1 MDEILKL
8 LKENNEMLKEILV
21 FLRYFQENDDMRQ
34 FSINVAA
41 DLFVE
46 MLENN
51 PELKDKIM
59 PCRMKNLTVRI
70 ILILNEYGKEI

>member
-8 LKENNEMLKEILV
+8 LKENNEMFKEILV

-46 MLENN
+46 MLEDN
-51 PELKDKIM
+51 PDLKDKIINSF
-59 PCRMKNLTVRI
+59 KA
-70 ILILNEYGKEI
+70 

>member
-8 LKENNEMLKEILV
+8 LKENSEMLKEILV
-21 FLRYFQENDDMRQ
+21 FLRYFQENGDMRQ
-34 FSINVAA
+34 FSINAAA

-51 PELKDKIM
+51 PELKDKIINSF
-59 PCRMKNLTVRI
+59 KA
-70 ILILNEYGKEI
+70 

>member
-8 LKENNEMLKEILV
+8 LKENSEMLKEILV

-51 PELKDKIM
+51 PELKDKIINSF
-59 PCRMKNLTVRI
+59 KA
-70 ILILNEYGKEI
+70 

>member
-8 LKENNEMLKEILV
+8 LKENNEMLREIIA
-21 FLRYFQENDDMRQ
+21 FLKRFRENDDMRQ

-41 DLFVE
+41 DIFVE

-51 PELKDKIM
+51 KELKD
-59 PCRMKNLTVRI
+59 RI
-70 ILILNEYGKEI
+70 TSNFKL

>member
-51 PELKDKIM
+51 PELKDKIINSF
-59 PCRMKNLTVRI
+59 KQ
-70 ILILNEYGKEI
+70 

>member
-1 MDEILKL
+1 MNEIFKL

-46 MLENN
+46 ILENN
-51 PELKDKIM
+51 PELKDKIINSF
-59 PCRMKNLTVRI
+59 KQ
-70 ILILNEYGKEI
+70 

>member
-1 MDEILKL
+1 MGEILKL

-34 FSINVAA
+34 FSINAAA

-51 PELKDKIM
+51 PELKDKIINSF
-59 PCRMKNLTVRI
+59 KA
-70 ILILNEYGKEI
+70 

>member
-8 LKENNEMLKEILV
+8 LKENNKMLKEMLV

-51 PELKDKIM
+51 LELKDKIINSF
-59 PCRMKNLTVRI
+59 KA
-70 ILILNEYGKEI
+70 

>member
-51 PELKDKIM
+51 LELKDKIINSF
-59 PCRMKNLTVRI
+59 KA
-70 ILILNEYGKEI
+70 

>member
-8 LKENNEMLKEILV
+8 LKENNGMLKEILV

-51 PELKDKIM
+51 PELKDKIINSF
-59 PCRMKNLTVRI
+59 KA
-70 ILILNEYGKEI
+70 

>member
-8 LKENNEMLKEILV
+8 LKENNKILKEILV
-21 FLRYFQENDDMRQ
+21 FIKYFQEHDDIRQ
-34 FSINVAA
+34 FNINVAA

-51 PELKDKIM
+51 PEIKSKIINNF
-59 PCRMKNLTVRI
+59 RL
-70 ILILNEYGKEI
+70 

>member
-1 MDEILKL
+1 
-8 LKENNEMLKEILV
+8 MLKEILV

-34 FSINVAA
+34 FGINVAA

-51 PELKDKIM
+51 PELKDKIINSF
-59 PCRMKNLTVRI
+59 KA
-70 ILILNEYGKEI
+70 

>member
-1 MDEILKL
+1 MAEILKL

-51 PELKDKIM
+51 PELKDKIINSF
-59 PCRMKNLTVRI
+59 KA
-70 ILILNEYGKEI
+70 

>member
-1 MDEILKL
+1 MDDILKL

-41 DLFVE
+41 GLFVE

-51 PELKDKIM
+51 PELKDKIINSF
-59 PCRMKNLTVRI
+59 KA
-70 ILILNEYGKEI
+70 

>member
-1 MDEILKL
+1 MGEILKL
-8 LKENNEMLKEILV
+8 LRENNAMLKEILV

-51 PELKDKIM
+51 PELKDKIINSF
-59 PCRMKNLTVRI
+59 KA
-70 ILILNEYGKEI
+70 

>member
-1 MDEILKL
+1 
-8 LKENNEMLKEILV
+8 MLKEILV

-34 FSINVAA
+34 FSINFAA

-51 PELKDKIM
+51 PELKYKIINSF
-59 PCRMKNLTVRI
+59 KS
-70 ILILNEYGKEI
+70 

>member
-46 MLENN
+46 MLEDN
-51 PELKDKIM
+51 PELKDKVINSF
-59 PCRMKNLTVRI
+59 KA
-70 ILILNEYGKEI
+70 

>member
-51 PELKDKIM
+51 PELKDKIINSFK
-59 PCRMKNLTVRI
+59 P
-70 ILILNEYGKEI
+70 

>member
-51 PELKDKIM
+51 PELKDE
-59 PCRMKNLTVRI
+59 I
-70 ILILNEYGKEI
+70 INSFKS

>member
-21 FLRYFQENDDMRQ
+21 FLKRFQENDDIRQ

-51 PELKDKIM
+51 PELKDKIINSF
-59 PCRMKNLTVRI
+59 KA
-70 ILILNEYGKEI
+70 

>member
-8 LKENNEMLKEILV
+8 LKEN
-21 FLRYFQENDDMRQ
+21 DDIRQ

-51 PELKDKIM
+51 PELKDKIINSF
-59 PCRMKNLTVRI
+59 KA
-70 ILILNEYGKEI
+70 